1 MHSKLFK
8 TNVFV
13 IFFLQEL
20 CAKKQFDSLTFF
32 RLFHR
37 QYEQTN
43 IVLSLKIE
51 NEIQTFE
58 PHRYKLFSWNS
69 VMASE
74 ELQRQQH
81 RIPRFI
87 SNYI

>member
-1 MHSKLFK
+1 M
-8 TNVFV
+8 
-13 IFFLQEL
+13 
-20 CAKKQFDSLTFF
+20 TFF

-37 QYEQTN
+37 QYEQTT
-43 IVLSLKIE
+43 IVLGLKTGK
-51 NEIQTFE
+51 EIQTFE
-58 PHRYKLFSWNS
+58 PRRHKLFSWNS

-81 RIPRFI
+81 RILRII

>member
-1 MHSKLFK
+1 MHSKVFK

-13 IFFLQEL
+13 ISFLQEL

-37 QYEQTN
+37 QYEQTV
-43 IVLSLKIE
+43 IVLGLKTG

-58 PHRYKLFSWNS
+58 PRRYKLFSWNS

-81 RIPRFI
+81 RIPRII

>member
-1 MHSKLFK
+1 MHSKVFK
-8 TNVFV
+8 ANVFV
-13 IFFLQEL
+13 IFFLQDL

-58 PHRYKLFSWNS
+58 PHRYKLFSCNS

-74 ELQRQQH
+74 ELQRQQY
-81 RIPRFI
+81 RIPRII

>member
-1 MHSKLFK
+1 MHSKVFK

-37 QYEQTN
+37 QYEQTT
-43 IVLSLKIE
+43 IVLDLKTG

-58 PHRYKLFSWNS
+58 PRRYKLFSWNS

-81 RIPRFI
+81 RIPRII

>member
-1 MHSKLFK
+1 MHSKVFK

-37 QYEQTN
+37 QYEQTT
-43 IVLSLKIE
+43 IVLGLKTG

-58 PHRYKLFSWNS
+58 PRRYKLFSWNS

-81 RIPRFI
+81 RIPRII

>member
-1 MHSKLFK
+1 MHSKVFK

-37 QYEQTN
+37 QYEQTT
-43 IVLSLKIE
+43 IVLGLKTG
-51 NEIQTFE
+51 NEIQSFE
-58 PHRYKLFSWNS
+58 PRRYKLFSWNS

-74 ELQRQQH
+74 ELQPQQH
-81 RIPRFI
+81 RIPRII

>member
-1 MHSKLFK
+1 MHSKAFK

-37 QYEQTN
+37 QYEQTT
-43 IVLSLKIE
+43 IVLGLKTG

-58 PHRYKLFSWNS
+58 PRRYKLFSWNS

-81 RIPRFI
+81 RIPRII

>member
-1 MHSKLFK
+1 MHSKVFK

-13 IFFLQEL
+13 IFFLQ
-20 CAKKQFDSLTFF
+20 KKQFDSLTFF

-37 QYEQTN
+37 QYEQTT
-43 IVLSLKIE
+43 IVLGLKTG

-58 PHRYKLFSWNS
+58 PRRYKLFSWNS

-81 RIPRFI
+81 
-87 SNYI
+87 

>member
-1 MHSKLFK
+1 MHSKVFE

-20 CAKKQFDSLTFF
+20 CAKKHFDSLTFF

-37 QYEQTN
+37 QYEQTT
-43 IVLSLKIE
+43 IVLGLKTG

-58 PHRYKLFSWNS
+58 PRRYKLFSWNS
-69 VMASE
+69 AMASE

-81 RIPRFI
+81 RIPRII

>member
-20 CAKKQFDSLTFF
+20 CAKKQLDSLTFF

-37 QYEQTN
+37 QYEQTT
-43 IVLSLKIE
+43 IVLGLKTG

-81 RIPRFI
+81 RIPRII

>member
-1 MHSKLFK
+1 MHSKVFK

-37 QYEQTN
+37 QYEQTT
-43 IVLSLKIE
+43 IVLGLKTG

-58 PHRYKLFSWNS
+58 PRRYKLFSWNS
-69 VMASE
+69 VMTSE

-81 RIPRFI
+81 RIPRII

>member
-1 MHSKLFK
+1 MHSKVFK

-37 QYEQTN
+37 QYEQTT
-43 IVLSLKIE
+43 IVLGLKTG

-58 PHRYKLFSWNS
+58 PRRYKLFSWNS

-74 ELQRQQH
+74 ELQRQQY
-81 RIPRFI
+81 RIPRII
-87 SNYI
+87 SKYI

>member
-69 VMASE
+69 VTASE
-74 ELQRQQH
+74 ELQRQQY
-81 RIPRFI
+81 RIPRII

>member
-1 MHSKLFK
+1 M
-8 TNVFV
+8 
-13 IFFLQEL
+13 QEL

-37 QYEQTN
+37 QYEQTV
-43 IVLSLKIE
+43 IVLGLKTG

-58 PHRYKLFSWNS
+58 PRRYKLFSWNS

-81 RIPRFI
+81 RIPRITF
-87 SNYI
+87 SLPLNPGCVRV